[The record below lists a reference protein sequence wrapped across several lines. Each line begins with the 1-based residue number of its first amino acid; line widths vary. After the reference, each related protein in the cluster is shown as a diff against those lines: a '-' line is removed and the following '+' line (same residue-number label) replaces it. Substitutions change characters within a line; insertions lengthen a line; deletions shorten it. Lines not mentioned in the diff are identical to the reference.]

1 MFDKLIEK
9 NQLKQVIHSPC
20 IHSKVYRDS
29 YKDFQAKSEK
39 VFSVHF
45 ALGTGYSLEHKA
57 YWNTSLFNTYSSS
70 LSDTA
75 QGGGK
80 VLMIVLIWPCLG
92 L

>member
-1 MFDKLIEK
+1 M
-9 NQLKQVIHSPC
+9 IHSPC

-57 YWNTSLFNTYSSS
+57 YWNTSLFNTYSSKIGKSAAS
-70 LSDTA
+70 LSDAA